1 MLFHVIVV
9 VTSVNIR
16 DGFGQKE
23 RNRSLFG

>member
-16 DGFGQKE
+16 NGFEQKE